1 MQRPVKAADCCFPAG
16 HRPQEVPVP
25 FFNAHRGHRHLRWD
39 GCSLTHLSPGK
50 AKAGGSAEQLRRSD
64 TLRGRGWADRDTQGL
79 EQNAEH
85 DHWFL
90 PRLQPLLVFVWIMLW
105 RIQNLIT
112 ANFFL
117 PHDIIYASL
126 SLPTNTHNHH
136 ACFRAQGFSVW
147 KHTKLLSRGGRSAS
161 SPCTPFWGSC
171 FSLGPLPSIRAP
183 GTQVLWVHF
192 VRKKQKL
199 SEKTQ
204 STFPP
209 PRSTVRNRWTLKVTT
224 GHKYFFNL
232 INYLTQIYTA
242 K

>member
-1 MQRPVKAADCCFPAG
+1 MAAHSHTCPQVKQKLGALQSSSAG
-16 HRPQEVPVP
+16 LTPREAEDGLTGTHEDLGRTLNMTTD
-25 FFNAHRGHRHLRWD
+25 FFLN
-39 GCSLTHLSPGK
+39 
-50 AKAGGSAEQLRRSD
+50 
-64 TLRGRGWADRDTQGL
+64 
-79 EQNAEH
+79 
-85 DHWFL
+85 
-90 PRLQPLLVFVWIMLW
+90 RLQPLLVFVWIMLW

-117 PHDIIYASL
+117 PHDIVYASL

-147 KHTKLLSRGGRSAS
+147 KHTKLLARGGRSAS

-192 VRKKQKL
+192 VRKKKQL

-209 PRSTVRNRWTLKVTT
+209 QSTVRNRWTLKVTT

-232 INYLTQIYTA
+232 INYLTQIYTG